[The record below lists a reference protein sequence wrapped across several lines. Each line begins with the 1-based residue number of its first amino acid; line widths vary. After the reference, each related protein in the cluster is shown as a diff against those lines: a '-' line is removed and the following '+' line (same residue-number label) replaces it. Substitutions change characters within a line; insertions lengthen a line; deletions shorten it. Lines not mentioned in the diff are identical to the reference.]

1 MTELKFMWPEKH
13 KQQQSQIYFE
23 PSFRCCGQ
31 KLECDHSTK
40 PSGPP
45 LLLIVWYQCVFV
57 IKLLR
62 ISRSRTFTLSSL
74 KWELKGLIAISI
86 CLATLQVVTILVATG
101 A

>member
-1 MTELKFMWPEKH
+1 MTELKFMWPVNTNSNSPKFILSPVLDAVV
-13 KQQQSQIYFE
+13 KNLSVTIQQNPRGLS
-23 PSFRCCGQ
+23 
-31 KLECDHSTK
+31 
-40 PSGPP
+40 

-62 ISRSRTFTLSSL
+62 ISHSRTFTLSSL